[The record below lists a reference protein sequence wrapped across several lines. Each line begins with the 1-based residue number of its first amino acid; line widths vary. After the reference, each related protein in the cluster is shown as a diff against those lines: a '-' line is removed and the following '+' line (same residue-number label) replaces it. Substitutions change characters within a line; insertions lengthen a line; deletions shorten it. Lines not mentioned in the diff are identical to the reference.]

1 MTLPSL
7 SVVAAAWPDLRGLTG
22 LLEALE
28 PDLAGDCEVTIVTPE
43 PRPAD
48 IAQRFPWA
56 RWIEPAGSALI
67 PQLWSAGIA
76 ATRGDVVA
84 TTTAHFRPVPG
95 WIAAIRQAHA
105 ASGAPAIGGPID
117 PPESSSPVAWAVYLL
132 RYSALP
138 SALEAAR
145 EVVDLAG
152 DNAAYKRGALDAHP
166 EAVREGFWERE
177 LHQALL
183 AEGLTLLFDPRLRV
197 RQQASFDFSTFVW
210 QRYRHGKQFGRARLR
225 GQSWVLG
232 LLAAPVALLL
242 VAPLL
247 IGRTALRALSARRP
261 IPRVLWALPCLGA
274 FAAAWGVG
282 EAVGYLSH
290 ATGYPRQTGA

>member
-28 PDLAGDCEVTIVTPE
+28 PDLADCEVMIVAPE
-43 PRPAD
+43 PRPSD
-48 IAQRFPWA
+48 IARRFPWA
-56 RWIEPAGSALI
+56 RWLEQAGSALI

-95 WIAAIRQAHA
+95 WITAIRQAHA

-117 PPESSSPVAWAVYLL
+117 PPESASAVAWAVYLL
-132 RYSALP
+132 RYSAYP
-138 SALEAAR
+138 TSREAAH

-152 DNAAYKRGALDAHP
+152 DNAAYKREALDAHP
-166 EAVREGFWERE
+166 QAVLAGFWERE

-183 AEGLTLLFDPRLRV
+183 AEGRPLLFDPRLAV
-197 RQQASFDFSTFVW
+197 RQQESFDFSTFVS
-210 QRYRHGKQFGRARLR
+210 QRYRHGQQFGRARLR
-225 GQSWVLG
+225 ARPWVLG
-232 LLAAPVALLL
+232 LLAAPAALLL

-247 IGRTALRALSARRP
+247 IARTALRALRARRP
-261 IPRVLWALPCLGA
+261 IARVLAALPCLGA
-274 FAAAWGVG
+274 FAGAWGAG
-282 EAVGYLSH
+282 EALGYLSH
-290 ATGYPRQTGA
+290 ATGHPRQTGA